1 MSYLI
6 ARGDDG
12 REIAVSLIEPAEI
25 GRGDKDFT
33 IVVRTRGNT
42 ISLGI
47 TDTTVSRNHARIY
60 TESGRLML
68 QDLGSKTGTLL
79 NDSPLPAWR
88 SRKGSDPVE
97 IMENSNVKFGYNTCV
112 RITLG
117 ERTLTPEEWR
127 RIQKNSG

>member
-12 REIAVSLIEPAEI
+12 RDVSISLMEPVEI

-33 IVVRTRGNT
+33 VVVKARSGTV
-42 ISLGI
+42 SLGI
-47 TDTTVSRNHARIY
+47 ADATVSRNHASIY

-68 QDLGSKTGTLL
+68 KDLGSRNGTLL
-79 NDSPLPAWR
+79 NNEPLPGWR
-88 SRKGSDPVE
+88 SGIESEPVE
-97 IMENSNVKFGYNTCV
+97 ITENSNVKFGHNTPV
-112 RITLG
+112 RIALG

-127 RIQKNSG
+127 RIQDNPS

>member
-12 REIAVSLIEPAEI
+12 RDVSVSLMEPGEI

-33 IVVRTRGNT
+33 VIIKAGSGS

-47 TDTTVSRNHARIY
+47 ADATVSRKHARIY
-60 TESGRLML
+60 IESGRLML
-68 QDLGSKTGTLL
+68 KDLGSRNGTLL
-79 NDSPLPAWR
+79 NDKPLPGWR
-88 SRKGSDPVE
+88 SGTESEPVE
-97 IMENSNVKFGYNTCV
+97 ITKNSNIKFGHNTPV

-117 ERTLTPEEWR
+117 ERTLTPEEWGK
-127 RIQKNSG
+127 IKDNPA

>member
-25 GRGDKDFT
+25 GRGDKDYT
-33 IVVRTRGNT
+33 VVVRTRGGT
-42 ISLGI
+42 TSLGI
-47 TDTTVSRNHARIY
+47 ADTTVSRNHARIY

-68 QDLGSKTGTLL
+68 QDLGSKNGTLL
-79 NDSPLPAWR
+79 NDSPLPGWR
-88 SRKGSDPVE
+88 SRKESDPVE
-97 IMENSNVKFGYNTCV
+97 ITENCNLKFGYNTCV

-117 ERTLTPEEWR
+117 ERTLTPEEWQ
-127 RIQKNSG
+127 RIQGKSA